1 MSETPECKS
10 PVERESDE
18 LRSSALPQL
27 RDSLMNGAQRQPAVF
42 MYRTHRFNP
51 TPNVNATPGITSR
64 LGYRHERLA

>member
-27 RDSLMNGAQRQPAVF
+27 RDNLMNGAQRYSAIC
-42 MYRTHRFNP
+42 TAAINP
-51 TPNVNATPGITSR
+51 VSRPMLNAITGIT
-64 LGYRHERLA
+64 

>member
-27 RDSLMNGAQRQPAVF
+27 RDSLMNGAQRYSAICTAAISPVF
-42 MYRTHRFNP
+42 RQMRD
-51 TPNVNATPGITSR
+51 AITGVIPI
-64 LGYRHERLA
+64 LENHHE